1 MLYLFFTTKRLLDM
15 TKKSKHLCADATF
28 KLIQHGYPILLVG
41 TTDRDKAFHPFGVV
55 MCSNETDEAFKFI
68 FQSIKDTV
76 KDVYNFDYLLTILI
90 ADAADAIT
98 NGFTR
103 VFKELLTR
111 VMCWFHM
118 KKAFEAHE
126 TYISLESST
135 KEQIK
140 QDIYVL
146 QLSESIDFF
155 NTSYELFK
163 EKWSS
168 EKNKATDTF
177 LTYFHKVWIDQHPG
191 WYEGYA
197 PGVPSTNNA
206 LESTN
211 EKIKSHNYRYCQ
223 KSKSH
228 IYVFW

>member
-1 MLYLFFTTKRLLDM
+1 
-15 TKKSKHLCADATF
+15 
-28 KLIQHGYPILLVG
+28 
-41 TTDRDKAFHPFGVV
+41 

-76 KDVYNFDYLLTILI
+76 KDVYNCDYQPTILI

-98 NGFTR
+98 NGFKS

-126 TYISLESST
+126 TYVSLESST

-140 QDIYVL
+140 QDIYVF
-146 QLSESIDFF
+146 QLSESIDVF
-155 NTSYELFK
+155 NSSYELFK

-197 PGVPSTNNA
+197 P
-206 LESTN
+206 
-211 EKIKSHNYRYCQ
+211 C
-223 KSKSH
+223 SKN
-228 IYVFW
+228 